1 MIEAIEAG
9 AVDLELVG
17 QRVQELRQERELV
30 NSELESYQTSRPI
43 PKMIH
48 GPENVRTIQG
58 SLKKLFLAPDSAV
71 AKRYV
76 RYLVSEIVVSGTD
89 VRIRGNT
96 TAFLNT
102 LAQKNNVRTGSL
114 PVLTLG
120 HNWLREQDSNL

>member
-76 RYLVSEIVVSGTD
+76 RIS
-89 VRIRGNT
+89 
-96 TAFLNT
+96 
-102 LAQKNNVRTGSL
+102 LARLSLAEPMFASVATPPLSSTPSHKRTM
-114 PVLTLG
+114 
-120 HNWLREQDSNL
+120 